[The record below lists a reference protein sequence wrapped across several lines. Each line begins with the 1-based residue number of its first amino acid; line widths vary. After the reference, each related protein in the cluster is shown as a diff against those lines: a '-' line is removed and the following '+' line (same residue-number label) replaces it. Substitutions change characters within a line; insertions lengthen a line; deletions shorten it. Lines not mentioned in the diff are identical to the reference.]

1 MWCDGP
7 SSANLRTM
15 IPAVAPHLEAESLRG
30 RYAAG
35 IRASREGKKLTQAQ
49 LGKAAG
55 LHRAYVSQV
64 ERGVVNI
71 SLDNIEKFGKD
82 LFADGKDEN
91 KPLRLRLG
99 TKLRTERGHQ
109 GASQEELAE
118 LARLPVLFISRV
130 ERGVVGTSVDQAEQL
145 AKALG
150 VSGESLID

>member
-7 SSANLRTM
+7 RSANLRTM

-30 RYAAG
+30 RYAAR

-71 SLDNIEKFGKD
+71 SLDNLEKFWRV
-82 LFADGKDEN
+82 LFADEAGVDE
-91 KPLRLRLG
+91 PLRLRVG
-99 TKLRTERGHQ
+99 AKLRTERAHR

-130 ERGVVGTSVDQAEQL
+130 ERGVVGTSVDQIEQL
-145 AKALG
+145 ANALEI
-150 VSGESLID
+150 SGESLID